1 MAKFGEGDKRWIVQE
16 RPDGANVHNWH
27 WNEKDCLPWAKKRL
41 GELLE
46 NVSILEG
53 EGGLWIQTT
62 NIESVTGDAYV
73 NIRKGKIIPGYEIAI
88 RVAWKGEA
96 KDGSGT
102 PLATATGS
110 LEFPYVADEN
120 ADDDPELKVS
130 VKNDSAVGQ
139 RLREAFLAKGK
150 PTVLKKVNQFVKEFA
165 AGGPAKDELEGKA
178 TVKVSEKS
186 EKTSPKAATPVFKEA
201 PSTAARA
208 PPSKGK
214 EGFKTISMTEKFH
227 CRPSNLYEILL
238 NDRSWKAF
246 TQSNAQISKE
256 TGGMFSIF
264 DGAVTGINVQ
274 LQENK
279 LIVQKWR
286 FSSWADGHYSN
297 VILTFEEPE
306 VGLTVVKLTQSN
318 VPDEDRYGN
327 ATVVENTERGW
338 KDLIFHKIR
347 AVFGFGM

>member
-1 MAKFGEGDKRWIVQE
+1 MTIDDKVC
-16 RPDGANVHNWH
+16 HFY
-27 WNEKDCLPWAKKRL
+27 C
-41 GELLE
+41 
-46 NVSILEG
+46 
-53 EGGLWIQTT
+53 
-62 NIESVTGDAYV
+62 
-73 NIRKGKIIPGYEIAI
+73 RKGKIIPGYEIAI

-102 PLATATGS
+102 SLATATGS

-130 VKNDSAVGQ
+130 VKDESSVGQ
-139 RLREAFLAKGK
+139 RLREAFLGKGK
-150 PTVLKKVNQFVKEFA
+150 GIVLKKVGQFVKEFA

-186 EKTSPKAATPVFKEA
+186 EKTAPKSGPVVKEA
-201 PSTAARA
+201 PSTAARTPA
-208 PPSKGK
+208 PKGK

-256 TGGMFSIF
+256 AGGMFSIF
-264 DGAVTGINVQ
+264 DGAVTGVNVQ

-297 VILTFEEPE
+297 VRLLFP
-306 VGLTVVKLTQSN
+306 G
-318 VPDEDRYGN
+318 
-327 ATVVENTERGW
+327 
-338 KDLIFHKIR
+338 
-347 AVFGFGM
+347 

>member
-1 MAKFGEGDKRWIVQE
+1 M
-16 RPDGANVHNWH
+16 
-27 WNEKDCLPWAKKRL
+27 
-41 GELLE
+41 
-46 NVSILEG
+46 
-53 EGGLWIQTT
+53 
-62 NIESVTGDAYV
+62 
-73 NIRKGKIIPGYEIAI
+73 
-88 RVAWKGEA
+88 AWKGEA

-130 VKNDSAVGQ
+130 VKSDSAVGQ

-150 PTVLKKVNQFVKEFA
+150 PTVLKKVHQFVTEFA

-186 EKTSPKAATPVFKEA
+186 EKTATKAASPVLKEA

-208 PPSKGK
+208 PPPKGK

-238 NDRSWKAF
+238 NDRSWKVF

-297 VILTFEEPE
+297 VSQLFS
-306 VGLTVVKLTQSN
+306 GC
-318 VPDEDRYGN
+318 
-327 ATVVENTERGW
+327 
-338 KDLIFHKIR
+338 
-347 AVFGFGM
+347 